1 MVEKYIQRVVLL
13 SSLLAWK
20 YMLIEISIANFLV
33 NQMGDRIENTF
44 IIFPYY
50 IEPGGFEITLGD
62 RDKLEK

>member
-1 MVEKYIQRVVLL
+1 MVEKYIQRAVLL

-50 IEPGGFEITLGD
+50 IELGGFEITLDD
-62 RDKLEK
+62 RDNLEK

>member
-1 MVEKYIQRVVLL
+1 
-13 SSLLAWK
+13 
-20 YMLIEISIANFLV
+20 MLIEISIANFLV